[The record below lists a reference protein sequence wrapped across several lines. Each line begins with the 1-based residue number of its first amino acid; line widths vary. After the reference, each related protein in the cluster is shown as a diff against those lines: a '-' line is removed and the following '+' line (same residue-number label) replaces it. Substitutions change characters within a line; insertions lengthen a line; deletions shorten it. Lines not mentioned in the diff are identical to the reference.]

1 VCRIAV
7 TAAAAT
13 ITASAP
19 PAKGSTHQVR
29 FTGRTAGVLGGG
41 SACAVPPRYG

>member
-1 VCRIAV
+1 VCSTAV

-19 PAKGSTHQVR
+19 PVKGSTHQVR
-29 FTGRTAGVLGGG
+29 FTGRTGGVLSGG
-41 SACAVPPRYG
+41 SA